1 MVEGSFSN
9 SAVSS
14 KCLHFHIVFKI
25 VAMIKELSMILII
38 DSEEGS
44 SSLQDGITI
53 LISHAQT
60 QQL

>member
-14 KCLHFHIVFKI
+14 KCLHFYIAFKI